1 MDRFTIE
8 ILFWAEEDLN
18 EIAKYYE
25 NLSKGL
31 GDKFYWEVR
40 IIIESLK
47 INPFYQI
54 TKEEIRKISIEKFP
68 YSIFFRVNETE
79 KKVYIEAII
88 NDYLLPFSKIVKK

>member
-1 MDRFTIE
+1 MDKFIIE
-8 ILFWAEEDLN
+8 ILFWAEEDLS

-31 GDKFYWEVR
+31 GDKFYCEVR

-54 TKEEIRKISIEKFP
+54 SNGDIRKISIEKFP
-68 YSIFFRVNETE
+68 YSIYFKVNEID

-88 NDYLLPFSKIVKK
+88 NDYLLPFSKIIKK